1 MDVAKVDPDD
11 AHVAMAIYIYVARV
25 YLKCFICFRRMLQVF
40 YLDVAYVAV
49 AIHML
54 QAYVANIAPISD
66 VYCRSASSDNISRCG
81 KRAHAEV
88 IPTCMT
94 RKAWGGSHL
103 HACRSAPHMRG
114 KRSERGVIR
123 PQGHR
128 VFVAKVFI
136 TKAYFF
142 ATNQPLWR
150 LLKWSLAA
158 TKLASHI
165 L

>member
-1 MDVAKVDPDD
+1 MFQWL
-11 AHVAMAIYIYVARV
+11 YTYVATI
-25 YLKCFICFRRMLQVF
+25 YSKCFICFRRMLQVF

-66 VYCRSASSDNISRCG
+66 VYCRSASSGNISRCG
-81 KRAHAEV
+81 KRAHAKAV
-88 IPTCMT
+88 PTCT
-94 RKAWGGSHL
+94 ASKARGGPHL
-103 HACRSAPHMRG
+103 HACRSSPHMRG

-142 ATNQPLWR
+142 ATNQALRR
-150 LLKWSLAA
+150 LLKSPLAA
-158 TKLASHI
+158 TKLTSQI